1 MLKIVKR
8 AYLYFSDIF
17 DVLPYGFEELVE
29 AWEHDPLCL
38 FGFVRDRVER
48 ELGIVK
54 GVRHYGTFI
63 DLESMIFVVEY
74 MVDYE
79 GEGASGTVGV
89 KIIYADNPQVA
100 LMKYYE
106 AEKKG
111 KLIK

>member
-1 MLKIVKR
+1 MVRKK
-8 AYLYFSDIF
+8 AYLYFSDMYEL
-17 DVLPYGFEELVE
+17 LPYSFEKLVE
-29 AWEHDPLCL
+29 SWERGPLCL
-38 FGFVRDRVER
+38 FSLVRDRVER
-48 ELGIVK
+48 ELGVIK
-54 GVRHYGTFI
+54 GVKHYGTFI
-63 DLESMIFVVEY
+63 DLKSMIFVVEY